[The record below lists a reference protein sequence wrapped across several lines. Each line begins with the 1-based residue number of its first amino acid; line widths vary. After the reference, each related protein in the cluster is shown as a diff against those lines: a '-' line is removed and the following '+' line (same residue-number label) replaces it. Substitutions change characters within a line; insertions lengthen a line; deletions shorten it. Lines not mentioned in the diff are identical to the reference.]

1 MWRTA
6 GLRSEAEETQR
17 DSGLENQREMKKGP
31 AKYEFSLEQTM
42 NEVIK

>member
-17 DSGLENQREMKKGP
+17 DSGLENQREMKKDRDKKTQRWG
-31 AKYEFSLEQTM
+31 E
-42 NEVIK
+42 IKR